1 MLLIVK
7 YEFLYRLKYKILLIG
22 LDNAG
27 KTSIYRSALLGEQLD
42 TLQNLKPTRGIERYT
57 HIFGDQQVIFWDLG
71 GQKQYRKNHLASRN
85 VFLQTHA
92 LIYVIDVQDDK
103 RFQES
108 LDYFHDILD
117 IVKDLNPLPKVFV
130 LYHKMDQNKIN
141 ILRSNLLKANSLIGA
156 ENQYNIKTINLSTS
170 AGSTSTL
177 NALGVILMDII
188 PGFDD
193 LGEEYK
199 TNAKVYLT
207 NEHKTP
213 LKRAKE
219 QEDKALDDLVEKM
232 ITNEKLS
239 KLLVDKVADS
249 LQDEVHKLVKM
260 FFQQQKKEDEDFKIT
275 VAQRNI
281 FANQLVE
288 KFTNKMK
295 QPILE
300 LDGDN
305 LEMAINQ
312 ILETDRDSEPD
323 ELEKD
328 TGKEGKLDY
337 NRFDTAYSRFKEE
350 IQVISDVESLSI
362 EEKRKNIL
370 VPFLEGV
377 QKFMFTI
384 IKNGYNEKLLGWEE
398 QKILKE
404 FVQNFSSLKSELLRF
419 IESKNI
425 KEFEIERKLPIILKS
440 LLDNLVQAAQINE
453 IIKTEDQKILK
464 SSITKLFTNKI
475 IR

>member
-1 MLLIVK
+1 MLLIIKIV
-7 YEFLYRLKYKILLIG
+7 FLYRLKYKILLIG

-27 KTSIYRSALLGEQLD
+27 KTSIYRSALVGEQLD

-57 HIFGDQQVIFWDLG
+57 HKFGDQQVVFWDLG
-71 GQKQYRKNHLASRN
+71 GQRQYRKNHLSSRN

-92 LIYVIDVQDDK
+92 LIYVIDIQDDK
-103 RFQES
+103 RYQES

-130 LYHKMDQNKIN
+130 LYHKMDQNKTN
-141 ILRSNLLKANSLIGA
+141 LLRSNLLKANSMLGA
-156 ENQYNIKTINLSTS
+156 ENKYKIKTINLSTS

-213 LKRAKE
+213 LKKAKE
-219 QEDKALDDLVEKM
+219 QEDKAMDELVEKM
-232 ITNEKLS
+232 LTNEKLS

-281 FANQLVE
+281 FANQLVD
-288 KFTNKMK
+288 KFTDKLK
-295 QPILE
+295 KPIPGLE
-300 LDGDN
+300 GDN
-305 LEMAINQ
+305 LEIEINQ
-312 ILETDRDSEPD
+312 ILEAEQDSDPD
-323 ELEKD
+323 DLENSL
-328 TGKEGKLDY
+328 GNGEKLDY
-337 NRFDTAYSRFKEE
+337 NRFDTAYSTFKEE
-350 IQVISDVESLSI
+350 IHVISDKESLSI
-362 EEKRKNIL
+362 EQKRKNIL
-370 VPFLEGV
+370 IPFLDGV
-377 QKFMFTI
+377 QKFMLTV
-384 IKNGYNEKLLGWEE
+384 IKNGYNEKLLSWKE
-398 QKILKE
+398 QKVLKE
-404 FVQNFSSLKSELLRF
+404 FVQSFSSLKSELLRF
-419 IESKNI
+419 IESENI
-425 KEFEIERKLPIILKS
+425 KEFEIERKLPTILKS

-453 IIKTEDQKILK
+453 IIKIEDQTMLK
-464 SSITKLFTNKI
+464 SSITKLFTHKI
-475 IR
+475 IK

>member
-1 MLLIVK
+1 
-7 YEFLYRLKYKILLIG
+7 
-22 LDNAG
+22 
-27 KTSIYRSALLGEQLD
+27 
-42 TLQNLKPTRGIERYT
+42 
-57 HIFGDQQVIFWDLG
+57 
-71 GQKQYRKNHLASRN
+71 
-85 VFLQTHA
+85 
-92 LIYVIDVQDDK
+92 
-103 RFQES
+103 
-108 LDYFHDILD
+108 
-117 IVKDLNPLPKVFV
+117 
-130 LYHKMDQNKIN
+130 
-141 ILRSNLLKANSLIGA
+141 
-156 ENQYNIKTINLSTS
+156 
-170 AGSTSTL
+170 
-177 NALGVILMDII
+177 
-188 PGFDD
+188 
-193 LGEEYK
+193 
-199 TNAKVYLT
+199 
-207 NEHKTP
+207 
-213 LKRAKE
+213 
-219 QEDKALDDLVEKM
+219 M

-419 IESKNI
+419 IESKKI

-453 IIKTEDQKILK
+453 IIKSEDQKILK